1 MPELKPLW
9 EIQLLDGRRR
19 VLEIKLREG
28 QMSGD
33 LKEAKNEIDKRNQE
47 KKYKG

>member
-19 VLEIKLREG
+19 VLEIKLREDRCRG
-28 QMSGD
+28 SEGS
-33 LKEAKNEIDKRNQE
+33 QE
-47 KKYKG
+47 